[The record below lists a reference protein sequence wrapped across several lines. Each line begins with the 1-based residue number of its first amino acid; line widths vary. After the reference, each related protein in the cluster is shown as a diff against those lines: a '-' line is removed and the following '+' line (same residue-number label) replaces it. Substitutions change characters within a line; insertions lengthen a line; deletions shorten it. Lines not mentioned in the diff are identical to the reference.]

1 MKRIF
6 IFITSLIAIHSLTAQ
21 TGLTGDLTIRVEA
34 FQPGQGEL
42 VVALFNSRESFE
54 KQEGPVYFRKTPVLS
69 SGEHMDIVFSD
80 ILPGSYAVAIYQ
92 DLNKNGRIDKN
103 MLGVPTEPY
112 GFSGEGNHRWRP
124 PGFGA
129 ARFDKG
135 AGAVVQRIRM
145 VSW

>member
-1 MKRIF
+1 MKNIL
-6 IFITSLIAIHSLTAQ
+6 IIITSLIALHSLTAQ
-21 TGLTGDLTIRVEA
+21 TGVTGDLTIRVEA
-34 FQPGQGEL
+34 FRPGQGDL

-54 KQEGPVYFRKTPVLS
+54 KQEEPVYFKKTPALP
-69 SGEHMDIVFSD
+69 SGEYMDIIFSGM
-80 ILPGSYAVAIYQ
+80 LPGSYAVAIYQ

-129 ARFDKG
+129 ARFEKG
-135 AGAVVQRIRM
+135 SGSVLQRIRL